1 MKLLVFGVVMVVTA
15 LWTGAPGVAS
25 SPTDLQKPTSSQSSQ
40 QGQGQQG
47 QGQRNTQGQGGRGE
61 QSRQPSRPR
70 LPYWKDPAIVK
81 EIGLTPDQVRQIDK
95 LWEDRAKEMT
105 GRSDDLKKQDDE
117 LKRLIAERKVGA
129 DVIALQ
135 VDRVEAQRTLLSKS
149 RTVMLYRMS
158 LVMTAEQNKK
168 LQAIFERNWRG
179 GGSDHR

>member
-1 MKLLVFGVVMVVTA
+1 VKIKLLVCGLVMVVTA

-25 SPTDLQKPTSSQSSQ
+25 SPADDQKPTSSQSSQ
-40 QGQGQQG
+40 QSQGQQS
-47 QGQRNTQGQGGRGE
+47 QGAQLQGGRGD

-70 LPYWKDPAIVK
+70 LPYWKDPAIIK
-81 EIGLTPDQVRQIDK
+81 EIGLTQDQARQIDK
-95 LWEDRAKEMT
+95 LWEDRAKEMM

-135 VDRVEAQRTLLSKS
+135 IDRVEAQRTLLSKS

-158 LVMTAEQNKK
+158 LVLSAEQHKK
-168 LQAIFERNWRG
+168 LQAIYERNRRG